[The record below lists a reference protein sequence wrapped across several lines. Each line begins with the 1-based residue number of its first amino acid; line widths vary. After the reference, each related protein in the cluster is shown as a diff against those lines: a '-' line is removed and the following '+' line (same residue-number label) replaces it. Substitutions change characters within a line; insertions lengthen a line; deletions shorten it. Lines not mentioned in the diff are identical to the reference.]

1 MIESD
6 ELCSEDS
13 LQSAA
18 DELEIGNMLGNQKQ
32 KTKKGRKKKGTIAQP
47 VIEQPK
53 QSKIKEQEKPRIIV
67 QKKASEPSVSATN
80 HVFKAKLVNESVIK
94 REGSNDRVPVKSTQ
108 STYKTYPTH
117 QQ

>member
-32 KTKKGRKKKGTIAQP
+32 KTKKGRKKKDTI
-47 VIEQPK
+47 
-53 QSKIKEQEKPRIIV
+53 
-67 QKKASEPSVSATN
+67 T
-80 HVFKAKLVNESVIK
+80 
-94 REGSNDRVPVKSTQ
+94 
-108 STYKTYPTH
+108 
-117 QQ
+117 

>member
-32 KTKKGRKKKGTIAQP
+32 KTKKGRKKKDTITQP
-47 VIEQPK
+47 AIEPK
-53 QSKIKEQEKPRIIV
+53 KSKAKEQEKPRII
-67 QKKASEPSVSATN
+67 A
-80 HVFKAKLVNESVIK
+80 
-94 REGSNDRVPVKSTQ
+94 
-108 STYKTYPTH
+108 
-117 QQ
+117 